1 MLFSESGAS
10 LYSRINFNYYVL
22 FKKNKIEEK
31 YQNNLKEYW
40 DNYWDE
46 QLSSAQGMFV
56 HIKRMISSISD
67 GEKYL
72 LFKPYRILNEID
84 EIASEED
91 YIKENAEM
99 NLQDL
104 IIEVFESENK
114 KEELFDVVKK
124 AWDDIKTDEWI
135 FQYNKEYIE
144 LYKEISNLDDIF
156 GYITTECKRELKN
169 ENNKEIIIN
178 KIKELLIEQNIYDED
193 MFTSSINMIENL

>member
-144 LYKEISNLDDIF
+144 LYKEISKLDDIF
-156 GYITTECKRELKN
+156 GYITIECKRELKN

-193 MFTSSINMIENL
+193 IFTSSINMT

>member
-114 KEELFDVVKK
+114 KEELLNIVKK

-144 LYKEISNLDDIF
+144 LYKEISKLDDIF
-156 GYITTECKRELKN
+156 GYITIECKRELKN

-193 MFTSSINMIENL
+193 IFTSSINMT